1 MADYVG
7 TISLSHARDLSHT
20 SEEEE
25 EEHSPRSVPP
35 LTGIP
40 SGGSSRPMLS
50 ANNRGVGGEIIVST
64 AEVSTRKPR
73 GRPPGS
79 KNKPKPPIVVTRESD
94 SAMKPKILEIS
105 AGSDIVETVAQFA
118 RRRHLGISILS
129 GTGTVSNVTLRHPVS
144 HTPNLTLHG
153 PFNILS
159 LTGTFLSSSS
169 SYSSSSSSCSFG
181 ISLAGAQGQ
190 VFGGIVAGKVVAA
203 SQVVLVGA
211 TFMSSSFHRLPGE
224 LGDADEEAKPGGG
237 GGGANAGC
245 SRIPCQGL
253 APREGPIFASPKQA
267 QSKPECLR

>member
-94 SAMKPKILEIS
+94 SAY
-105 AGSDIVETVAQFA
+105 ETEDPRDL
-118 RRRHLGISILS
+118 RRFRYRRDS
-129 GTGTVSNVTLRHPVS
+129 GTVRTKTPLGYQHTQRHWDCVKR
-144 HTPNLTLHG
+144 
-153 PFNILS
+153 
-159 LTGTFLSSSS
+159 
-169 SYSSSSSSCSFG
+169 
-181 ISLAGAQGQ
+181 AQGQ

-237 GGGANAGC
+237 GWWC
-245 SRIPCQGL
+245 KRGL
-253 APREGPIFASPKQA
+253 LKYY
-267 QSKPECLR
+267 